1 MSPGCD
7 VCGCWGGCPKGNM
20 LKGCGAALCS
30 IVADFVTSTSTA
42 AGIDGRLGGKPQ
54 DFVTAALPLP
64 TVVVAAAL
72 HTLLRLH
79 CGVRWP
85 ALHWPQRAALP
96 STAVGLR
103 WVVAAPPPPRGRGHH
118 YGRCGAAAGSHR
130 QEGCG
135 TARPPA
141 PPRKTRL
148 AAVGCRVAKRHR
160 RPARAILRRG
170 GCGRWVRVPEAGGGP
185 SRSAGFRLRLER
197 MSGGRGDWWAGLGPA
212 HGQHGCHCRLRSPAC
227 TSPPPTTPCGLP
239 AHWWPQLSGK
249 EGGGLLVCCRFG

>member
-1 MSPGCD
+1 MWWWVGGWENISPGWD
-7 VCGCWGGCPKGNM
+7 VCGCWGGCPNGNM

-54 DFVTAALPLP
+54 DFVTAALPL
-64 TVVVAAAL
+64 VVLVAAAL

-85 ALHWPQRAALP
+85 ALHWPRC

-135 TARPPA
+135 SARPPA

-148 AAVGCRVAKRHR
+148 AAVGCRSGQTAPQAGAGHSEEAV
-160 RPARAILRRG
+160 
-170 GCGRWVRVPEAGGGP
+170 AGGFGCL
-185 SRSAGFRLRLER
+185 RLVVGLRGRFRLRLER
-197 MSGGRGDWWAGLGPA
+197 MSGGRGDWWAGEA
-212 HGQHGCHCRLRSPAC
+212 
-227 TSPPPTTPCGLP
+227 PPT
-239 AHWWPQLSGK
+239 HH
-249 EGGGLLVCCRFG
+249 